1 MAPLRVNNAG
11 SREAEVWCAEER
23 LAVAFLYDE
32 RLHLR
37 IEPRADGRPWVV
49 DATALGLAVDEAA
62 RRIGADG

>member
-1 MAPLRVNNAG
+1 MPPLRVSIIG
-11 SREAEVWCAEER
+11 PEQAEVRCGDER

-49 DATALGLAVDEAA
+49 EATGLTLALDDAA
-62 RRIGADG
+62 RRIGHY

>member
-1 MAPLRVNNAG
+1 MTPLRVDIADP
-11 SREAEVWCAEER
+11 REAQVWCGEER

-37 IEPRADGRPWVV
+37 IEPRADGRPWVL

-62 RRIGADG
+62 RRIGAD